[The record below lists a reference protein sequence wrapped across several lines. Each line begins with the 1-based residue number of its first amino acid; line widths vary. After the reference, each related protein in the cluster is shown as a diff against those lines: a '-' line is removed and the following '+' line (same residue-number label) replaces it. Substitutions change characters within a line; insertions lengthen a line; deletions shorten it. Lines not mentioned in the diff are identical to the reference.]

1 MIITDYNLMSVEELQ
16 VISDNLGVEFQI
28 NDGRI
33 VSTEKRKVLPP
44 TKAMQD

>member
-16 VISDNLGVEFQI
+16 VISEKTGIEFQI

-33 VSTEKRKVLPP
+33 VNAERSTK
-44 TKAMQD
+44 